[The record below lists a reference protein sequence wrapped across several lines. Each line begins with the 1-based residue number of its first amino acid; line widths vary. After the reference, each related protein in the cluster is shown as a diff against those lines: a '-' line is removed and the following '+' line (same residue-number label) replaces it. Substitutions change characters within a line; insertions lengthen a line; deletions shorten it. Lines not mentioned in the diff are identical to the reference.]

1 MNLWLSRRKQ
11 TLVGFWDGGFGD
23 ELFRAACCAP
33 LLILIGYVAT
43 VLRPELGEQIYG
55 YFASLVS
62 SNGVAEVTD
71 GALMMTLF
79 ENNLAASVSA
89 MTDGLFPF
97 LYLSA
102 LPLGFNLFIVGVFA
116 AYYRQCGFGL
126 GTYLVGILPHGVFEL
141 TALVISCA
149 AGLAFCR
156 AVTQKLRRR
165 GEVSLLATMSGMVH
179 VLWVAV
185 IPLLLLAALIET
197 YVTPMLL
204 NAVW

>member
-23 ELFRAACCAP
+23 ELFRAGVCAP
-33 LLILIGYVAT
+33 LLILIGYAAAI
-43 VLRPELGEQIYG
+43 LRPELGEQIYG
-55 YFASLVS
+55 YFATLVAS
-62 SNGVAEVTD
+62 T
-71 GALMMTLF
+71 GAVEATGGTLMMTLF

-116 AYYRQCGFGL
+116 AYYQQCGFGL
-126 GTYLVGILPHGVFEL
+126 GAYLVGILPHGVFEL

-149 AGLAFCR
+149 AGLALCR
-156 AVTQKLRRR
+156 AVTQKLRGR
-165 GEVSLLATMSGMVH
+165 GEVSLLRTLLGMVH
-179 VLWVAV
+179 VLWLAV
-185 IPLLLLAALIET
+185 IPLLLLAAAIET
-197 YVTPMLL
+197 FVTPALL
-204 NAVW
+204 SALL